1 MLYFILLINIIII
14 ANFIIFFIAVII
26 IIIIIAIHYSI
37 LFHLIVPCSLDINRI
52 SYDVPSRSSILV
64 NWKPLRITCHN
75 GILLGYNVLYQ
86 LTRSNCQG
94 QQNTTIMKVATT
106 KDYTVIEGL
115 ERTSN
120 YCVWVRPYT
129 RIGAANATKDLILP
143 DQIGNMNDS
152 LLILEH

>member
-1 MLYFILLINIIII
+1 
-14 ANFIIFFIAVII
+14 
-26 IIIIIAIHYSI
+26 
-37 LFHLIVPCSLDINRI
+37 
-52 SYDVPSRSSILV
+52 
-64 NWKPLRITCHN
+64 
-75 GILLGYNVLYQ
+75 
-86 LTRSNCQG
+86 
-94 QQNTTIMKVATT
+94 MKVATT

-152 LLILEH
+152 LLILEHWRAKTYVRLNMDEKRYIFHKIFTEKNSPIPGISIHSA